1 MSKLVSP
8 SFNRETKLDPAPL
21 NSKFQDVATAVNT
34 QIDETN
40 IRDSSIDTTQFKTI
54 TTNGKAG
61 IQLVHFETNSVGLTG
76 GTNVDEGSLTTPVIQ
91 SGTFNVGTLQ
101 LAENDIIRV
110 YWHTRYT
117 KSYDALS
124 GGLAHIAEMRDHFFA
139 QYLQWSFNGAAYA
152 PVPGQTHFNN
162 TTPDTSKTGALVTNT
177 KATSFIHYAVI
188 ADDGATIANV
198 APTDAAPAA
207 AADSILKSD
216 FVLKASNSQ
225 HTLSGSWIHK
235 VTAGEAGTVP
245 IIFKVAMQ
253 GPVTPYYDA
262 TGGSENNYLVH
273 STAANLATI
282 SPSVN
287 YKKTFLV
294 FMVMRSK

>member
-40 IRDSSIDTTQFKTI
+40 IRDSSIDTTQFKTV

-61 IQLVHFETNSVGLTG
+61 IQLVHFETTSVGTSGGG
-76 GTNVDEGSLTTPVIQ
+76 GTQVDRASLATPVAQPGI
-91 SGTFNVGTLQ
+91 FNVGTLQ
-101 LAENDIIRV
+101 LAEGDIIRV
-110 YWHTRYT
+110 YWHGTYVKYYNAPYT
-117 KSYDALS
+117 N
-124 GGLAHIAEMRDHFFA
+124 IAEMRDHFFA

-188 ADDGATIANV
+188 ADDGTTAANE

-207 AADSILKSD
+207 AANSILKSD
-216 FVLKASNSQ
+216 FNNTASNSK

-245 IIFKVAMQ
+245 INLKVVSQ

-273 STAANLATI
+273 STAPNIATI
-282 SPSVN
+282 NPRV
-287 YKKTFLV
+287 KFQKTFLV

>member
-40 IRDSSIDTTQFKTI
+40 IRDSSIDTTQFKTV

-61 IQLVHFETNSVGLTG
+61 IQLVHFENNSVGLK
-76 GTNVDEGSLTTPVIQ
+76 LATPVIQ

-117 KSYDALS
+117 KTYS
-124 GGLAHIAEMRDHFFA
+124 GGFANMAEMRDHFFA

-162 TTPDTSKTGALVTNT
+162 TTPDGSKTGALVTNT

-188 ADDGATIANV
+188 ADDGSTAANE

-207 AADSILKSD
+207 TADSILKSD
-216 FVLKASNSQ
+216 FITKATNSQ

-282 SPSVN
+282 SPTVN
-287 YKKTFLV
+287 YKRTFLV